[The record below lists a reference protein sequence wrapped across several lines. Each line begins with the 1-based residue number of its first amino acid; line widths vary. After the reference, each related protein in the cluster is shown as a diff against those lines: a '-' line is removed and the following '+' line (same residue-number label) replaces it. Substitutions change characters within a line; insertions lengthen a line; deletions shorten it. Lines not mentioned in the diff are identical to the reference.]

1 MALFCGGG
9 VSTKSMH
16 VLRLIV
22 HARSRQPVLLL
33 GEIEGN
39 RCVPIFLRPAQ
50 AEVIAVGPRDG
61 DSTSLTQD
69 VLLPVVEALG
79 HSLER
84 IEITD
89 LTDGVYTSELV
100 FDTGERVEVKPS
112 DALSVAVRERLPIGI
127 AEHVL
132 DEVGQNVEDVIP
144 PESEDPSGQG
154 AQTRAAA
161 GSGEEAGAPEDQL
174 REFKE
179 FIDEVS
185 PEDFRNAGD

>member
-1 MALFCGGG
+1 
-9 VSTKSMH
+9 MH

-33 GEIEGN
+33 GEIEGT

-61 DSTSLTQD
+61 ESTSLTQD
-69 VLLPVVEALG
+69 VLLPVLEALG
-79 HSLER
+79 HTLER
-84 IEITD
+84 VEISD
-89 LTDGVYTSELV
+89 LTDGVYTAELV
-100 FDTGERVEVKPS
+100 FDGDERVEVKPS
-112 DALSVAVRERLPIGI
+112 DALSLAVRDRLPIGI

-132 DEVGQNVEDVIP
+132 DEVGQQIDEVLPPDV
-144 PESEDPSGQG
+144 EDPSGAG
-154 AQTRAAA
+154 AQTRAATGLDDPA
-161 GSGEEAGAPEDQL
+161 APPEEQL

-185 PEDFRNAGD
+185 PEDFRAHGD

>member
-33 GEIEGN
+33 GETEGN
-39 RCVPIFLRPAQ
+39 RCVPIFLRAAQ

-69 VLLPVVEALG
+69 VLLPVVQALG
-79 HSLER
+79 HHLER
-84 IEITD
+84 VEITD
-89 LTDGVYTSELV
+89 LTDGVYTAELV

-127 AEHVL
+127 AEQVL

-144 PESEDPSGQG
+144 PDSEDPSGQG

-161 GSGEEAGAPEDQL
+161 GSDEESGAPEDQL

>member
-1 MALFCGGG
+1 M
-9 VSTKSMH
+9 STKSMH

-33 GEIEGN
+33 GEIDGN

-84 IEITD
+84 VEITD
-89 LTDGVYTSELV
+89 LTDGVYTAELV

-144 PESEDPSGQG
+144 PDSEDPSGQG

-161 GSGEEAGAPEDQL
+161 GSDDEPPAAPEEQL

-185 PEDFRNAGD
+185 PEDFRTSGD

>member
-1 MALFCGGG
+1 MALSSGGG

-33 GEIEGN
+33 GEIEGT

-79 HSLER
+79 HSL
-84 IEITD
+84 
-89 LTDGVYTSELV
+89 
-100 FDTGERVEVKPS
+100 
-112 DALSVAVRERLPIGI
+112 
-127 AEHVL
+127 
-132 DEVGQNVEDVIP
+132 
-144 PESEDPSGQG
+144 
-154 AQTRAAA
+154 
-161 GSGEEAGAPEDQL
+161 
-174 REFKE
+174 
-179 FIDEVS
+179 
-185 PEDFRNAGD
+185 

>member
-1 MALFCGGG
+1 
-9 VSTKSMH
+9 MH

-33 GEIEGN
+33 GEIEGT

-61 DSTSLTQD
+61 ETTSITQD
-69 VLLPVVEALG
+69 VLLPVLEALG
-79 HSLER
+79 HTLER
-84 IEITD
+84 VEISD
-89 LTDGVYTSELV
+89 LTDGVYTAELV
-100 FDTGERVEVKPS
+100 FDAGDRIEVKPS
-112 DALSVAVRERLPIGI
+112 DALSIAVRERLPIGI

-132 DEVGQNVEDVIP
+132 DEVGQPIDELLP
-144 PESEDPSGQG
+144 PEAEDPAGVG
-154 AQTRAAA
+154 AQTRAGTGTEPTAPP
-161 GSGEEAGAPEDQL
+161 EEQL

-185 PEDFRNAGD
+185 PEDFRTPGD

>member
-1 MALFCGGG
+1 MALSCGGG

-33 GEIEGN
+33 GEIEGT

-61 DSTSLTQD
+61 DSTALTQD
-69 VLLPVVEALG
+69 VLMPVVEALG
-79 HSLER
+79 HTLER
-84 IEITD
+84 VEITD

-112 DALSVAVRERLPIGI
+112 DALSVAVRERLPIGL

-132 DEVGQNVEDVIP
+132 DEVGQNVDDVIP
-144 PESEDPSGQG
+144 PDSEDPSGQG

-161 GSGEEAGAPEDQL
+161 GSDDTDAPPEEQM

-185 PEDFRNAGD
+185 PDDFRSAGD

>member
-1 MALFCGGG
+1 M
-9 VSTKSMH
+9 STKSMH

-33 GEIEGN
+33 GEIDGT

-61 DSTSLTQD
+61 ASTSLTQD

-84 IEITD
+84 VEITD

-132 DEVGQNVEDVIP
+132 DEVGQDVDDVIP
-144 PESEDPSGQG
+144 PDSDDPSGRG

-161 GSGEEAGAPEDQL
+161 AAEEDPDAPPEEQL
-174 REFKE
+174 REFRE

-185 PEDFRNAGD
+185 PDDFRSAGD